1 MIEIL
6 RSVTF
11 QRWLDG
17 LRDRRAVARINS
29 RLQRLEFG
37 HFGDIRS
44 VGDGVS
50 EMRVGYGLGYR
61 IYFTREGRYVV
72 VLLCAGDKDSQ
83 ARDIRSA
90 KRIARERR

>member
-6 RSVTF
+6 RSATF
-11 QRWLDG
+11 HRWLGG

-29 RLQRLEFG
+29 RLQRLEHG
-37 HFGDIRS
+37 HFGDMRS

-50 EMRVGYGLGYR
+50 EMRVGYGPGYR
-61 IYFTREGRYVV
+61 LYFTREGQYVV
-72 VLLCAGDKDSQ
+72 VLLCGGDKDSQ
-83 ARDIRSA
+83 IRDIRLA